1 MSLGLQD
8 LILRW
13 GGAPERVKQILRPA
27 AVLGEED
34 GIPAGTG
41 RVVRDGTWPGIRR
54 PGNRAAQEAEVASA
68 SAEPWVDANGYLVE
82 YFRALTPERR
92 VWMAQRPPLREDV
105 LIPAGTV
112 ELALAEARLA
122 GGNFVV
128 ELPVAWRRQLE
139 AGEAMAYQAL
149 EKLAGMDQ
157 WLKAQAEWCG
167 LAALPR
173 VTAWVEPGAATREVA
188 NLLHRRGACP
198 ALKRV
203 GDAVPAGAVGLVAAG
218 LKTVPAE
225 LLAAAS
231 RGAVLVVDQPLNA
244 AARKLKEEVDR
255 DFFAWGQGEVVVY
268 RKRVADPSE
277 FALDVID
284 LVGHKRRAARV
295 WNAPAVL
302 YMATTGRRTDEAA
315 LRLLN
320 YGESRREDV
329 QARIQGHYS
338 KAWLKRPEG
347 ADVELPVARRGEMSE
362 VFVPDLGRAAIV
374 QFSK

>member
-1 MSLGLQD
+1 MSWGLQSFV
-8 LILRW
+8 LRW
-13 GGAPERVKQILRPA
+13 ADAPARVKEILRPDV
-27 AVLGEED
+27 VLGADEA
-34 GIPAGTG
+34 IPAEVG
-41 RVVRDGTWPGIRR
+41 RVVRDGTWPGVRR
-54 PGNRAAQEAEVASA
+54 PGKRISREEEAASA

-82 YFRALTPERR
+82 YFRALTPERP
-92 VWMAQRPPLREDV
+92 VWMGQKPPAGEEV
-105 LIPAGTV
+105 LVPPGTV

-128 ELPVAWRRQLE
+128 DLPLAWRRQLE
-139 AGEAMAYQAL
+139 AGDEKAYGAL
-149 EKLAGMDQ
+149 AKLASINQ
-157 WLKAQAEWCG
+157 WLKQQAAWCG
-167 LAALPR
+167 LPALPV
-173 VTAWVEPGAATREVA
+173 VTAWVEMGVATREVA

-198 ALKRV
+198 TLKRV
-203 GDAVPAGAVGLVAAG
+203 GEAVPAGAVGLVAAG
-218 LKTVPAE
+218 LKTVPGE
-225 LLAAAS
+225 LLAGVS
-231 RGAVLVVDQPLNA
+231 RGGVLVVDQPLSS
-244 AARKLKEEVDR
+244 AARKVKEEVDR
-255 DFFAWGQGEVVVY
+255 DFYAWGQGQVVVY
-268 RKRVADPSE
+268 RKRVLDPSE

-302 YMATTGRRTDEAA
+302 YMATAGRRTGEAA